1 MADKPEIKLSGSPSE
16 PADPGEQWVLDGG
29 VSVSRRFDFQT
40 FERRAS
46 KLPPRNVAADPAD
59 NRKPL

>member
-1 MADKPEIKLSGSPSE
+1 MAKKPEIKFSVMPSE
-16 PADPGEQWVLDGG
+16 PASEGEQWVLDGG
-29 VSVSRRFDFQT
+29 VNVSRRFDFQT

-46 KLPPRNVAADPAD
+46 KLLPRDVAADPAD